1 MSSRVYN
8 DKNMKIIY
16 ENDNFIAVNKPA
28 SLLVHPTTKKRKD
41 EEHTLVDEVF
51 RKYPEIK
58 NVGDNPDLRPGIV
71 HRLDKD
77 TSGIIVICKTQ
88 EFFNYF
94 KKLLKEK
101 KVEKRYVSLVWGKV
115 EKEGVIKK
123 DIGLKPNTTK
133 QTVHTENA
141 KMVKS
146 AITKYKRIKTFEKDD
161 NTFSLV
167 ELVPVTGR
175 THQLRVHMSS
185 IHHSIVGDNMYGKTG
200 NTWGLET
207 QLLHA
212 RSLEF
217 NLMES
222 KRRIKLEAD
231 LPGYFV
237 DTLVDLGLTQETIHD
252 ILK

>member
-28 SLLVHPTTKKRKD
+28 SLLVHPTTKKRK
-41 EEHTLVDEVF
+41 EKEHTLVDEVF
-51 RKYPEIK
+51 REYPEIR
-58 NVGDNPDLRPGIV
+58 NVGDRPDLRPGIV

-77 TSGIIVICKTQ
+77 TSGIIIVCRTQ
-88 EFFNYF
+88 EFFDYF
-94 KKLLKEK
+94 KKLLKQK
-101 KVEKRYVSLVWGKV
+101 KVDKRYIALAWGRV
-115 EKEGVIKK
+115 EKSGTIEK
-123 DIGLKPNTTK
+123 DIGLKPNTTR

-146 AITKYKRIKTFEKDD
+146 AKTRYKPLKVFEKD
-161 NTFSLV
+161 NQTFSLV
-167 ELVPVTGR
+167 ELEPVTGR
-175 THQLRVHMSS
+175 THQLRVHMAS
-185 IHHSIVGDNMYGKTG
+185 IHHSVVGDRMYGKTG
-200 NTWGLET
+200 NPWELET

-217 NLMES
+217 SLMES
-222 KRRIKLEAD
+222 GKRIKLEAD